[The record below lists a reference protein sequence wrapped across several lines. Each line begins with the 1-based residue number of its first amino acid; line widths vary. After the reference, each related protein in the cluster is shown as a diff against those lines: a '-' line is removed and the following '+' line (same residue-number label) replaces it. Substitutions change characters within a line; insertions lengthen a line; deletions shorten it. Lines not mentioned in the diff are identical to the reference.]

1 MSQCGEIGKHVFK
14 KNAASAINI
23 YMYKGI
29 EWDNKVIEAAKNS
42 LSAHEAMQ
50 KLGCKYST
58 YKKHA
63 ERLGVWF
70 TNQSGKG
77 TSKTKK
83 TRLTSKDVFSG
94 RAMQTGQVK
103 RILLRENII
112 NNECEICGVNEWQ
125 GKELTCH
132 LDHINGDCHDH
143 RLDNLRML
151 CPNCHSQTET
161 YAGKN
166 SRSDIIKE

>member
-1 MSQCGEIGKHVFK
+1 
-14 KNAASAINI
+14 
-23 YMYKGI
+23 MYKGI
-29 EWDNKVIEAAKNS
+29 EWDNKVIEAAKSS
-42 LSAHEAMQ
+42 LTAVEATK
-50 KLGCKYST
+50 KLGCKYVT

-77 TSKTKK
+77 MSKPKSKK
-83 TRLTSKDVFSG
+83 LTSKDIFNG
-94 RAMQTGQVK
+94 RTMQTGCVK
-103 RILLRENII
+103 RILLSENII
-112 NNECEICGVNEWQ
+112 KNECEECGISDWQ
-125 GKELTCH
+125 GKKLVCH